1 MGEMTLSAA
10 QTGEV
15 TKKKKP
21 SSSQLQRC
29 LYTWEQTESF
39 QVEAQDYLWNSGDQ
53 NGMVTLWHQ
62 MNQSDFKLV
71 LET

>member
-1 MGEMTLSAA
+1 MAGEMTLSAA
-10 QTGEV
+10 RTGEV
-15 TKKKKP
+15 TKKP
-21 SSSQLQRC
+21 SSSQLQGC

-39 QVEAQDYLWNSGDQ
+39 QAEAQNYLWNSGDQ
-53 NGMVTLWHQ
+53 NGMVTLRHR